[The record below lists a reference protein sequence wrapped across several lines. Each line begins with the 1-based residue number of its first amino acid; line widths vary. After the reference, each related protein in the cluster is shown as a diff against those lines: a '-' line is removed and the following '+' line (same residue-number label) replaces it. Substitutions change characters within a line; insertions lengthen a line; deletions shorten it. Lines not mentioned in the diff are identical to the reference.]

1 MANYEILGPY
11 ALAILMGMGSVCIFI
26 WGVMGGA
33 LSETDQAALKFYH
46 AEMAHDRYTDH
57 ADRT

>member
-11 ALAILMGMGSVCIFI
+11 AVAILMGLGSICLFI

-33 LSETDQAALKFYH
+33 LSETDRASLNFYD
-46 AEMAHDRYTDH
+46 AEMANDRSKGT
-57 ADRT
+57 

>member
-1 MANYEILGPY
+1 MADYEILGPY
-11 ALAILMGMGSVCIFI
+11 AVAILMGLGSTCIFI

-33 LSETDQAALKFYH
+33 LTETDQAALKFYH

-57 ADRT
+57 ADRP

>member
-1 MANYEILGPY
+1 MADYEILGPY
-11 ALAILMGMGSVCIFI
+11 AIAILMGLGSTCLFI

-57 ADRT
+57 ADRS

>member
-1 MANYEILGPY
+1 MGLG
-11 ALAILMGMGSVCIFI
+11 STCIFI

-57 ADRT
+57 ADRS

>member
-11 ALAILMGMGSVCIFI
+11 ALAILMGLGSTCIFI

-33 LSETDQAALKFYH
+33 LSETDRAALNFYN

-57 ADRT
+57 ADRP

>member
-1 MANYEILGPY
+1 MADYEVLGPY
-11 ALAILMGMGSVCIFI
+11 ALAVLMGLGSVCIFI

-33 LSETDQAALKFYH
+33 MSETDQAALKFYH

-57 ADRT
+57 ADRP

>member
-1 MANYEILGPY
+1 MADYEILGPY
-11 ALAILMGMGSVCIFI
+11 ALAVLMGLGSVCIFI

-57 ADRT
+57 ADRP

>member
-1 MANYEILGPY
+1 MADYEILGPY
-11 ALAILMGMGSVCIFI
+11 AVAILMGLGSTCIFI

-33 LSETDQAALKFYH
+33 LSETDQAALKFCH

-57 ADRT
+57 ADRP

>member
-1 MANYEILGPY
+1 MADYEILGPY
-11 ALAILMGMGSVCIFI
+11 AVAIFMGLGSACIFI

-57 ADRT
+57 ADRP

>member
-11 ALAILMGMGSVCIFI
+11 AVAILMGLGSICLFI

-33 LSETDQAALKFYH
+33 LSETDRASLNFYD
-46 AEMAHDRYTDH
+46 AEMANDRFKSEHDGS
-57 ADRT
+57 

>member
-1 MANYEILGPY
+1 MADYEILGPY
-11 ALAILMGMGSVCIFI
+11 AVAILMGLGSTCIFI

-46 AEMAHDRYTDH
+46 AEMAHDRHTDH
-57 ADRT
+57 ADRS

>member
-1 MANYEILGPY
+1 MADYEILGPY
-11 ALAILMGMGSVCIFI
+11 AVAILMGRGSTCIFI

-46 AEMAHDRYTDH
+46 AEMAHDRHTDH
-57 ADRT
+57 ADRS